1 MLGIK
6 RTAASPIGSTAGPSR
21 GFILPYVILVCVVIL
36 AFFSLLLASAQ
47 DLAKGMRSLDDKNGT
62 FDAAEAGLN
71 AALEALNISSSAS
84 GVVSGSLADGYTYT
98 YTIYTNIAGA
108 NGKPISDPM
117 HGKGLLNIP
126 AQSALI
132 VSVGSDPNGGRPSTV
147 EALVA
152 AHSVTVD
159 FWKYAIIAGR
169 NIQGSYQNGI
179 IDVGK
184 RQNAFVHANGS
195 INAVVS
201 GSIQGEA
208 TASGDTNTL
217 PPGRTAAN
225 QVSLP
230 TVGQFDIV
238 VSDYEDEA
246 KLYPGP
252 ADLYAS
258 EGTKLESTYSC
269 PSPQPAD
276 GCLLFYDGK
285 LDLGSAQLTF
295 IGPWTLVVNG
305 DLTDG
310 APANIT
316 FADKAGLIVANGNAS
331 IEGDGLTNAYV
342 EVKGSTLY
350 GGTGTFTGALIT
362 LGNFTFDSGNSSGPF
377 QFDSNVVPPSKIIM
391 GRVKVV
397 GYAEY

>member
-1 MLGIK
+1 MRGIK
-6 RTAASPIGSTAGPSR
+6 GR

-47 DLAKGMRSLDDKNGT
+47 DLTKGMRSLDGKNGT

-71 AALEALNISSSAS
+71 AALEALNISSSTS
-84 GVVSGSLADGYTYT
+84 GVVNGTLADGYTYT
-98 YTIYTNIAGA
+98 YTIYSNFAGST
-108 NGKPISDPM
+108 GKPIADPIR
-117 HGKGLLNIP
+117 GKGLLNIP
-126 AQSALI
+126 PQSALI

-152 AHSVTVD
+152 AHSVTVA

-179 IDVGK
+179 TDVGK
-184 RQNAFVHANGS
+184 RQTAFVHANGS
-195 INAVVS
+195 IDAAIS
-201 GSIQGEA
+201 GIVQGEA

-217 PPGRTAAN
+217 PPGRTGAA

-230 TVGQFDIV
+230 TVGQFDML
-238 VSDYEDEA
+238 VSDYEDEV

-252 ADLYAS
+252 ADLYAGD
-258 EGTKLESTYSC
+258 GTKLASTYTC

-285 LDLGSAQLTF
+285 LDLGSTQLTF
-295 IGPWTLVVNG
+295 IGKWTVVVNG
-305 DLTDG
+305 DLTDN
-310 APANIT
+310 APAKVR
-316 FADKAGLIVANGNAS
+316 FADRAGLIVANGNAS

-350 GGTGTFTGALIT
+350 GGSETFTGALIT
-362 LGNFTFDSGNSSGPF
+362 LGNFTFDSANSSGPF

-397 GYAEY
+397 SYAEY